1 MLVDIVSLVLAVLL
15 FIICLVAY
23 FRIVYKTRRKLVF
36 WPMMASSMV
45 IFAITHI
52 MSLTGIDVGWYF
64 MYERIVGY
72 VLIFLALVVLYLESQ
87 QTREKN

>member
-1 MLVDIVSLVLAVLL
+1 MLVDIVSLGLAVLL

-23 FRIVYKTRRKLVF
+23 FRIVYKMRRKLVF